1 MPRAKKADPDLVTV
15 ERDGAWWV
23 ATMPCVPGAVSQG
36 RTRASALRNLA
47 AAVRAM
53 FDTYAEMAKR
63 GTGVALSAGTVV
75 SAAESATKRA
85 KRSTHAA

>member
-1 MPRAKKADPDLVTV
+1 MPRAKKADPELVTV

-53 FDTYAEMAKR
+53 FATVDAGQDGDRHA
-63 GTGVALSAGTVV
+63 TGQREAPS
-75 SAAESATKRA
+75 S
-85 KRSTHAA
+85 RS